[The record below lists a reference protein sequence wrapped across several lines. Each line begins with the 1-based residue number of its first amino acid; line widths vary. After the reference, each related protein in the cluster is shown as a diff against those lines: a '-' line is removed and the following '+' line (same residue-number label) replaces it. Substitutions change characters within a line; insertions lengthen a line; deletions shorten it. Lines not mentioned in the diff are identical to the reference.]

1 MAADTAPVLAALR
14 LPWEKGQMMW
24 PQAALQGHPARERMP
39 QYCHARC
46 RCAQVLGGCSVRRGW
61 PWAKDEGTWVYCQLA
76 PLGCCLT
83 EAALEQDSPGLDEV
97 WASCRRQG

>member
-46 RCAQVLGGCSVRRGW
+46 RCAQVLGGAVSGGAGPGLKTRGPGFIASW
-61 PWAKDEGTWVYCQLA
+61 LPWA
-76 PLGCCLT
+76 
-83 EAALEQDSPGLDEV
+83 AA
-97 WASCRRQG
+97 

>member
-1 MAADTAPVLAALR
+1 MAPSSPPRSPGKGADATVL
-14 LPWEKGQMMW
+14 P
-24 PQAALQGHPARERMP
+24 
-39 QYCHARC
+39 C
-46 RCAQVLGGCSVRRGW
+46 QVPLCPGAGGCSVRRGW